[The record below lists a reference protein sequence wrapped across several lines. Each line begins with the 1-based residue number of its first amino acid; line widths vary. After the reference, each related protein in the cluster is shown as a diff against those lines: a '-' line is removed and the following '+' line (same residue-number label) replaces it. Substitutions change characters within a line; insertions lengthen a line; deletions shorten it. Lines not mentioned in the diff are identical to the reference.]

1 MGGGGQPGLST
12 VCIFCVAGQF
22 LEVVDQER
30 KHDRPWPERE
40 IFGKVRF
47 MGRESTARKFDARA
61 YMDRVRRIQEAG
73 ETPAG
78 R

>member
-1 MGGGGQPGLST
+1 M
-12 VCIFCVAGQF
+12 
-22 LEVVDQER
+22 EVVDQER